1 MHRLLEKELTFVV
14 SCCVTGLPG
23 AM

>member
-1 MHRLLEKELTFVV
+1 LEKELTCVV